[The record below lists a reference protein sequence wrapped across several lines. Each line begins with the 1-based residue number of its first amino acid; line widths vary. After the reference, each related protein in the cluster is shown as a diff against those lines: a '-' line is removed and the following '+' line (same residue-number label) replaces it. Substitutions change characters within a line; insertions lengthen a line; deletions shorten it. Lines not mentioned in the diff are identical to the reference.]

1 MLPVAANAG
10 MFGLAGPQ
18 HLQPMSAL
26 SGATDT
32 RNNNRGDHSHC
43 CLVNGITLTKPRRY

>member
-1 MLPVAANAG
+1 

-32 RNNNRGDHSHC
+32 RNNNRGDHLRSLLLSQRH
-43 CLVNGITLTKPRRY
+43 NARET